1 MQLYQLIND
10 LERGLNRL
18 RTMGYTY
25 PNSRAFKE
33 FLDRKEEDFKEFQ
46 KLVGPYRRDEFLP
59 NVIRD
64 LKERGVAYKFF
75 GMTQRGADYFK
86 ITKKLEK
93 EIASGR

>member
-1 MQLYQLIND
+1 MQLYQLMND

-18 RTMGYTY
+18 RTMKYTY
-25 PNSRAFKE
+25 PNSSAFQT
-33 FLDRKEEDFKEFQ
+33 FLNRKDEDFREFQ
-46 KLVGPYRRDEFLP
+46 RLVGPYRNDEFLP

-64 LKERGVAYKFF
+64 LKERGVQYKFF

-93 EIASGR
+93 EIAAGR